1 VLPYVV
7 LTLFGITQAVAVDSP
22 GFFLVFLA
30 ATLLIF
36 WWYRRLWR
44 FLVRMV
50 WAVRRFHTVRDG
62 RIVLHY
68 APELHGWYDA
78 PRLLE
83 HLHEELDRL
92 VEPFGHPLRGRVV
105 VFLFACWTDLEGVY
119 GTPCGGFALVEANAI
134 VLAVNTNLRES
145 MRHELAHLFSGQW
158 NKDAPPLLSEGLSMW
173 LQETEWGQPID
184 TAARRVLGDSNLPLV
199 KLLDRK
205 FFFSEPHRLS
215 CYLLSGSFTGYLIRR
230 YGWQPYRKLFFAS
243 NGLRFRAKFERCFGV
258 SLENAERNWRRE
270 QILLGVVNRRLRRSI
285 RF

>member
-1 VLPYVV
+1 
-7 LTLFGITQAVAVDSP
+7 
-22 GFFLVFLA
+22 
-30 ATLLIF
+30 
-36 WWYRRLWR
+36 
-44 FLVRMV
+44 
-50 WAVRRFHTVRDG
+50 
-62 RIVLHY
+62 
-68 APELHGWYDA
+68 
-78 PRLLE
+78 
-83 HLHEELDRL
+83 
-92 VEPFGHPLRGRVV
+92 
-105 VFLFACWTDLEGVY
+105 
-119 GTPCGGFALVEANAI
+119 
-134 VLAVNTNLRES
+134 
-145 MRHELAHLFSGQW
+145 
-158 NKDAPPLLSEGLSMW
+158 MW